1 MVVPWWSHG
10 GPWVKP
16 TSDDI
21 RLQRLHG
28 HHGLTVV
35 DFIEDVR
42 PFFSL
47 LLSHPPK
54 ADQELAQRDAE
65 IC

>member
-1 MVVPWWSHG
+1 M
-10 GPWVKP
+10 KP
-16 TSDDI
+16 VTSDDI
-21 RLQRLHG
+21 DHRLHG
-28 HHGLTVV
+28 RHGLTVV

-54 ADQELAQRDAE
+54 ADQELAQMLKSFE
-65 IC
+65 I